1 MRPRVR
7 DYGRLMQTM
16 PKDLLLVGS
25 IPLSSAEQ
33 VFRTCAETVGDLV
46 DCLPDG
52 EYDERIW
59 WVNQQAWRVFHPHPD
74 ITTLKR
80 PRPID
85 GVEQWKPVS
94 VEDYWK
100 FKLGDGVTELRFDN
114 LTYADAAIESYDD
127 FRRLRDEKVIP
138 RDVRFQVCVPMTN
151 SAIDCFFDDPDE
163 YPILNAAYED
173 AMRREIERMVENIP
187 PEDLVIQW
195 DCCVEILDVEGLF
208 PWTPAEDSFERN
220 VDPFG
225 HVTPAIP
232 ERFWSASTSAT
243 ALWAAGRC
251 CRRPIWGCA
260 SAWRTRPC
268 AAPDAASTTCT
279 CRRRARPATRSSHR
293 SGTSRSATRRSSSGS
308 STTPRAPTRRCSR
321 GALERRA
328 GTSRRSG
335 SPACAGTA
343 AWRTPCTKSWW
354 AIAPTS
360 RLSTR

>member
-1 MRPRVR
+1 
-7 DYGRLMQTM
+7 MQTM

-100 FKLGDGVTELRFDN
+100 FKLDDGVTELRFDD
-114 LTYADAAIESYDD
+114 LTYADAAIASYDD

-232 ERFWSASTSAT
+232 EQVLVGFHF
-243 ALWAAGRC
+243 C
-251 CRRPIWGCA
+251 Y
-260 SAWRTRPC
+260 
-268 AAPDAASTTCT
+268 
-279 CRRRARPATRSSHR
+279 
-293 SGTSRSATRRSSSGS
+293 GTLGGW
-308 STTPRAPTRRCSR
+308 PMLAPTDL
-321 GALERRA
+321 ALCVRMANEAVRRA
-328 GTSRRSG
+328 GRRVDYVHMPAPRKAGDAFFAPLQDLEIGETKVFLGIIHHTEGTDPTLFAQRARAASRYLPGFGVSGVCGYGRVEDPMHDVLVGHRANVEALREMSAASRR
-335 SPACAGTA
+335 
-343 AWRTPCTKSWW
+343 
-354 AIAPTS
+354 
-360 RLSTR
+360 